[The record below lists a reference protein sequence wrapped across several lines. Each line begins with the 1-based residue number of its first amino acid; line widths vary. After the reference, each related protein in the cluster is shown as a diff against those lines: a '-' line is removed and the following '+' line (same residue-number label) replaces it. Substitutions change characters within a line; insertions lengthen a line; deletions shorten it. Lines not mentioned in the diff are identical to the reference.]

1 MLMSQNPITN
11 DQLADQFATVHA
23 LTTPQRLNLLIEYLD
38 VLAFVPSLTFAAFLE
53 RKTELLDTPSN
64 TDVLNFYMPTKL
76 GEHTFTA
83 TQRVDALR
91 LYATYRGLIGPDD
104 PIVDLAAFLREGLI
118 ADGIPVPEPKAAK
131 PKRAPKKPKEEAPS
145 ATVVPE
151 PEPAPPPVVH
161 GEPRGTV
168 VFQTAVLPQI
178 RELLQRDTRT
188 SNDLGAVLVHSCV
201 DIVGVGDGAYQCRQR
216 GPATVSGRLS
226 RQHGGRNAGGAAA
239 AGKAQYERQGR
250 QLRAADVTDDSVH
263 HSGHRGRPLGTVKQ
277 P

>member
-1 MLMSQNPITN
+1 MSQNPITN

-145 ATVVPE
+145 ATVAPE
-151 PEPAPPPVVH
+151 PEPAPPSVVH
-161 GEPRGTV
+161 GEPRGIV

-201 DIVGVGDGAYQCRQR
+201 DIAGVGTVHISVVNADPQPYLDVFLANTAGETLAELPPLEKHNTSDKDGNFVL
-216 GPATVSGRLS
+216 PTLLTIPHTTPVTVAVRWDG
-226 RQHGGRNAGGAAA
+226 
-239 AGKAQYERQGR
+239 
-250 QLRAADVTDDSVH
+250 
-263 HSGHRGRPLGTVKQ
+263 
-277 P
+277 